1 MAKNKKEEIKLTPEE
16 QQIEKERLERLKKE
30 EKELKQKAKE
40 KEKRRKERESK
51 IRKKEKQE
59 EKRIK
64 KVVNFPFR
72 TLFQLSTFF
81 TLVSFMIIFF
91 GNEID
96 LMAAVYICSLIFILL
111 YFVVGAVM
119 VIGYW
124 KISEERIHEMESK
137 KKKEKDEENERLKQ
151 EEEELEQLL
160 KAEIEDIEDNE
171 SNDDPMLLDRRN
183 MENSFDIPE
192 INLDAL
198 ENEYSDDNENET
210 VDNNEDSFG
219 NDENESDE
227 MNDKTEKTQEEPES
241 FFSEDDFMN
250 DVIFGTNE
258 NKQ

>member
-1 MAKNKKEEIKLTPEE
+1 MAKNKKDEIKLTPEE

-40 KEKRRKERESK
+40 KEKRRKERENK
-51 IRKKEKQE
+51 IRNKEKKE
-59 EKRIK
+59 EKRIR
-64 KVVNFPFR
+64 KVVGFPFR

-81 TLVSFMIIFF
+81 TLVSFMIIYF

-96 LMAAVYICSLIFILL
+96 LMTAVYICSLIFILL

-124 KISEERIHEMESK
+124 KISEERIQEMESK
-137 KKKEKDEENERLKQ
+137 KKKEKDAENERLKQ
-151 EEEELEQLL
+151 EEAELEQLL
-160 KAEIEDIEDNE
+160 KAEIEDIENNDSNE
-171 SNDDPMLLDRRN
+171 DPILLDKRN

-198 ENEYSDDNENET
+198 ENEYGNENE
-210 VDNNEDSFG
+210 DNNIDSFEY
-219 NDENESDE
+219 DEDESNE
-227 MNDKTEKTQEEPES
+227 MNDKSEKTQEEPES

-250 DVIFGTNE
+250 DVIFGTND

>member
-1 MAKNKKEEIKLTPEE
+1 MAKNKKDNNLTPEE

-51 IRKKEKQE
+51 IRKKEKLE

-72 TLFQLSTFF
+72 TLLQLSTFF

-91 GNEID
+91 GSELD
-96 LMAAVYICSLIFILL
+96 LMSAIYMCSLIFILL

-124 KISEERIHEMESK
+124 KISEERIHEMEAK
-137 KKKEKDEENERLKQ
+137 KKKEKDEENERMRE
-151 EEEELEQLL
+151 EEEELEKLL
-160 KAEIEDIEDNE
+160 RAEIEDIEEGNSSDE
-171 SNDDPMLLDRRN
+171 DPILLDGRN
-183 MENSFDIPE
+183 MEDSFDIPE
-192 INLDAL
+192 INLEAL
-198 ENEYSDDNENET
+198 EDENEE
-210 VDNNEDSFG
+210 NNED
-219 NDENESDE
+219 NDEITDN
-227 MNDKTEKTQEEPES
+227 EKTSEEVKSGSENKETEPEA

-258 NKQ
+258 EKQ